1 MLYFY
6 SMCMCTCLNALVC
19 ANGRGGWKSRS
30 DPLELE
36 LQVVVTTTWVLG
48 IKPGALQAPYQ
59 LHRPPS
65 PTSFVRTLTLFLK
78 ALLLILA
85 PWGLDFSI
93 NWRLTCHVTKT
104 NLKLLTLLPLPPKW
118 WDMQPYPYFHV
129 FLLQS
134 ISWWFYL
141 HWLYWFTVLSG

>member
-1 MLYFY
+1 MVFCLCIT
-6 SMCMCTCLNALVC
+6 CMSGAL
-19 ANGRGGWKSRS
+19 GGQKRAS

-85 PWGLDFSI
+85 PW
-93 NWRLTCHVTKT
+93 
-104 NLKLLTLLPLPPKW
+104 
-118 WDMQPYPYFHV
+118 
-129 FLLQS
+129 
-134 ISWWFYL
+134 
-141 HWLYWFTVLSG
+141 